1 MRRYVLVLFLL
12 LSLSGYS
19 QNTINNYK
27 YVVVP
32 EKFSFLKQN
41 DQYSLNSLTKGLLA
55 YKGFTVYFDNT
66 ELPGEVANNRC
77 LALSADLLEKSGML
91 STTLTLLL
99 KDCQGNIVFKSEGK
113 SREKEYKIAYNMALR
128 EAFTSLNQVPYSY
141 IGPANETAQPTTASA
156 ASVKSTVAAS
166 TVPVKSPEAI
176 TNELAPP
183 TIITNASPAS
193 VKPTVAAS
201 TAPVKSPET
210 VTNQP
215 AGTLY
220 AQAIA
225 NGYQLIDTTPKIVLT
240 LLKTSAENYFIASN
254 ATANGIVLKKN
265 EDWFFEYYKDGK
277 LISEKLEVK
286 FDFFVSA
293 QSSKKQ
299 KPNTDEYRAFVQES
313 CQISKHFLDD
323 IHALVE
329 LNDEI

>member
-1 MRRYVLVLFLL
+1 MKRYVLVLFLL

-41 DQYSLNSLTKGLLA
+41 DQYSLNSLTKGLLE

-66 ELPGEVANNRC
+66 ELPSEVANNRC
-77 LALSADLLEKSGML
+77 RALTADLLEKGGMF
-91 STTLTLLL
+91 TTSITILL
-99 KDCQGNIVFKSEGK
+99 KDCQGHIVFKSKEGK
-113 SREKEYKIAYNMALR
+113 SREKEYKTAYTMALR
-128 EAFTSLNQVPYSY
+128 DAFTSLDQVPYAY
-141 IGPANETAQPTTASA
+141 IGPANESAQPVTTTTTSAAPVKATVAASPIPVKSTDAVTNQPAQPMITTTTQA
-156 ASVKSTVAAS
+156 ASVKSAEVAS
-166 TVPVKSPEAI
+166 TVPVKSTEA
-176 TNELAPP
+176 
-183 TIITNASPAS
+183 
-193 VKPTVAAS
+193 
-201 TAPVKSPET
+201 

-240 LLKTSAENYFIASN
+240 LLKTSAENYFIADN

-277 LISEKLEVK
+277 LISEKLLVK
-286 FDFFVSA
+286 F
-293 QSSKKQ
+293 
-299 KPNTDEYRAFVQES
+299 
-313 CQISKHFLDD
+313 
-323 IHALVE
+323 
-329 LNDEI
+329 

>member
-1 MRRYVLVLFLL
+1 MKIYVLVLFLL
-12 LSLSGYS
+12 LSFSGYS

-77 LALSADLLEKSGML
+77 RVLTADLLEKSGMF
-91 STTLTLLL
+91 TTSITILL
-99 KDCQGNIVFKSEGK
+99 KDCQGNIVFQSKEGK
-113 SREKEYKIAYNMALR
+113 SREKEYKTAYSMALR
-128 EAFTSLNQVPYSY
+128 DAYTSLDQTPYAY
-141 IGPANETAQPTTASA
+141 IGPANESAQPMVATNTSATSVKPTEVAPAVPAKSTEAVTNQPVQPMVTTTTSA
-156 ASVKSTVAAS
+156 ASVKPTVTAS
-166 TVPVKSPEAI
+166 TVPVKSTEA
-176 TNELAPP
+176 
-183 TIITNASPAS
+183 
-193 VKPTVAAS
+193 
-201 TAPVKSPET
+201 

-220 AQAIA
+220 AQAIT

-277 LISEKLEVK
+277 LISEKLLVK
-286 FDFFVSA
+286 F
-293 QSSKKQ
+293 
-299 KPNTDEYRAFVQES
+299 
-313 CQISKHFLDD
+313 
-323 IHALVE
+323 
-329 LNDEI
+329 